1 MKGHLRLLNIACAA
15 KAKCRQITLQ
25 KPSRE
30 SPLFFTVQ
38 GGSERCF
45 GIFVETV
52 EEASKAAEAGLKRG
66 DQVQMTGALLCTEQ
80 HLPYNYFSVN
90 TLRLVCPQIMEI
102 NGQNFE
108 NISYSKAM
116 DILKNNTHLSL
127 TVKTNI
133 FGMSEHTDRSYITVL
148 LPAE

>member
-1 MKGHLRLLNIACAA
+1 M
-15 KAKCRQITLQ
+15 
-25 KPSRE
+25 
-30 SPLFFTVQ
+30 
-38 GGSERCF
+38 
-45 GIFVETV
+45 
-52 EEASKAAEAGLKRG
+52 
-66 DQVQMTGALLCTEQ
+66 
-80 HLPYNYFSVN
+80 N

-133 FGMSEHTDRSYITVL
+133 FGMSQNIQIVL
-148 LPAE
+148 ISQYCFN